1 MKYISSQVSAVLG
14 AGFIGRALIRNL
26 LLKSK
31 TVRVL
36 DRNSCPSEFLGNTQW
51 IKGVFEDK
59 RALRDLLD
67 GVSVAYHLV
76 SSTVPGD
83 QHVDAARELHDNVV
97 STLQFIDVCLE
108 VGVKRIVFASSA
120 SVYGV
125 QELIPIKESAMTN
138 PISTHGINKLAIEK
152 FLLLAKYQH
161 DISVQILR
169 ISNPYGPGQNISG
182 RQGFIGMTIGH
193 ILSNSPV
200 LLRNQGLA
208 IRDYI
213 YIDDLAA
220 AFALAG
226 ELNDSPSVMNVG
238 SGRGHSL
245 RDVINIFSLLL
256 NKSIATNYSVSRSV
270 DIPSSILDI
279 ELFQAFSASSHGT
292 NLREGLIKTLNFHG
306 FSV

>member
-1 MKYISSQVSAVLG
+1 MKYISSQVFAVLG
-14 AGFIGRALIRNL
+14 AGFIGRAVIRNL

-36 DRNSCPSEFLGNTQW
+36 DRNSCPSEFLSNTKW

-97 STLQFIDVCLE
+97 TTLQFISVCLE

-125 QELIPIKESAMTN
+125 QELIPIKESASTN

-152 FLLLAKYQH
+152 FLLLAKYHH
-161 DISVQILR
+161 DIEVQILR
-169 ISNPYGPGQNISG
+169 ISNPYGPGQSISG

-193 ILSNSPV
+193 ILRNSPV

-213 YIDDLAA
+213 YIDDLAE

-226 ELNDSPSVMNVG
+226 ELIDSPSVMNVG

-256 NKSIATNYSVSRSV
+256 NKSIATNNIISRSV
-270 DIPSSILDI
+270 DIPSSILNI
-279 ELFQAFSASSHGT
+279 ELSQAFFASSHRT

-306 FSV
+306 FAV